1 MPQPPISGA
10 RTPDDASQ
18 PLIVLRDVSR
28 QFTSGGETLTVL
40 KHINLT
46 ISAGEM
52 VAIVGTS
59 GSGKSTLMNV
69 IGCLDRPSSGSYH
82 YGGTDVTALPE
93 EGRARL
99 RRLHFGFIF
108 QRYQLL
114 TELDAVG
121 NVEVPAIYAGR
132 PAGERVRRARQLLTR
147 LGLGDRADHRP
158 SQLSGGQQQRV
169 SVARAL
175 MNGGE
180 VILADEPTGALDNRS
195 GKELLALLD
204 ELNAQGHTI
213 IIVTHD
219 RDVAAR
225 AQRVIEI
232 SDGEII
238 SDSRNASPKA
248 DPRTAPRTA
257 PQTDPKTDP
266 KTDPGQ
272 SPAEPRPAD
281 AAQQVTAQPEISQ
294 PQPGLQQASAPQ
306 LVQEKT
312 GPLAGMGRFRDA
324 FAMALR
330 SLNAHRLRSF
340 LTMLGIIIGI
350 ASVVSVVALGAGSRE
365 QVLENIASLG
375 TSTITIRPGSGWGDR
390 EARRINTL
398 VDSDATALA
407 GESYTAS
414 ASPEI
419 STNAT
424 VIRGAVSASLSVRGV
439 GADYFDVGGF
449 TLDEG
454 QLLNSVAIDSR
465 AQVAVLDTD
474 ARSAFFASN
483 EDPVGAILLI
493 GRVPVEVIGV
503 VSTTSA
509 GFGPSTPRIFLPY
522 TTVSQRITGQNRVD
536 QITVRVHDDADMA
549 AAETGITRLLTQRH
563 GKQDFFLTNSDT
575 IRENITATSQMLTLL
590 IASIAVISLIVGGI
604 GVMNIM
610 LVSVTER
617 TREIGVRIAV
627 GARRSDIIA
636 QFLIEAVLVC
646 FIGGVLGV
654 VLAMGGGWL
663 ATQLGLTIRLS
674 YSTLTILAAFL
685 SSTTIGIVFG
695 FLPARS
701 ASKLDPVVALARE

>member
-1 MPQPPISGA
+1 MTATQSQTPALIELRGIS
-10 RTPDDASQ
+10 RE
-18 PLIVLRDVSR
+18 
-28 QFTSGGETLTVL
+28 FTSGDERLVVL
-40 KHINLT
+40 KSLDLT
-46 ISAGEM
+46 IRAGEM

-59 GSGKSTLMNV
+59 GSGKSTLMNI

-82 YGGTDVTALPE
+82 YAGTDVTALAE

-114 TELDAVG
+114 PDLDATG
-121 NVEVPAIYAGR
+121 NVEVPSIYAGL
-132 PAGERVRRARQLLTR
+132 PAGERARRARDLLAR
-147 LGLGDRADHRP
+147 LGLGDRGDHRP
-158 SQLSGGQQQRV
+158 AELSGGQQQRV

-195 GKELLALLD
+195 GKELLSLLE

-225 AQRVIEI
+225 AHRVIEL
-232 SDGEII
+232 SDGEVI
-238 SDSRNASPKA
+238 SDRQTRPEK
-248 DPRTAPRTA
+248 TATMAGA
-257 PQTDPKTDP
+257 PI
-266 KTDPGQ
+266 
-272 SPAEPRPAD
+272 PAPP
-281 AAQQVTAQPEISQ
+281 
-294 PQPGLQQASAPQ
+294 
-306 LVQEKT
+306 EKT
-312 GPLAGMGRFRDA
+312 GLFAGIGRFRDA

-330 SLNAHRLRSF
+330 SLNSHRLRSF

-350 ASVVSVVALGAGSRE
+350 ASVVSVVALGSGSRE
-365 QVLENIASLG
+365 QVLENISSLG

-398 VDSDATALA
+398 IDTDATALA
-407 GESYTAS
+407 EETYTAS

-449 TLDEG
+449 SVVAG
-454 QLLNSVAIDSR
+454 QPLNLTAVETR

-474 ARSAFFASN
+474 ARDAFFASG
-483 EDPVGAILLI
+483 EDPVGAVLLI

-503 VSTTSA
+503 VSSTGQA
-509 GFGPSTPRIFLPY
+509 FGPSTPRIFLPY

-536 QITVRVHDDADMA
+536 QISVRVHDTANMTE
-549 AAETGITRLLTQRH
+549 AEQGITRLLTQRH
-563 GKQDFFLTNSDT
+563 GKQDFFLSNSDT
-575 IRENITATSQMLTLL
+575 IRENLTATNRTLTLL

-654 VLAMGGGWL
+654 ALALGGGWL
-663 ATQLGLTIRLS
+663 AGQIGQEIRLS
-674 YSTLTILAAFL
+674 YSSLTILAAFL

-695 FLPARS
+695 FLPARA